1 MQRDVFGSPYYG
13 SPLLVTMDTTAPI
26 ATITITTAMFTA
38 GTTGANGE
46 PWASDRE
53 VRNPRDLQLIAW
65 PQLDFPLRP
74 VALYLWNGD
83 LSHAESADEILV
95 PGLRLR

>member
-1 MQRDVFGSPYYG
+1 
-13 SPLLVTMDTTAPI
+13 MDTTAPI

-74 VALYLWNGD
+74 VALYL
-83 LSHAESADEILV
+83 EINEIPTAVLEWEPAV
-95 PGLRLR
+95 VVARGRGGTQFSTGTPWR